1 MRFRT
6 WAGVVPLTIVAGEP
20 IDDARLMPGIKAPQY
35 ARAYTR
41 KR

>member
-1 MRFRT
+1 
-6 WAGVVPLTIVAGEP
+6 VPLNLVAGEP
-20 IDDARLMPGIKAPQY
+20 IDDDRLIPGLTAPEY